1 MERALSPARR
11 IVDTPA
17 VFALHRLL
25 VLASALAL
33 CGCTGGSGTFETDES
48 ATTSA
53 TSPATSGASE
63 TAGSTT
69 AASESDTGTSTDAST
84 DTNTGTG
91 TGTGTPGID
100 YDAAGPHPVANDR
113 FVLSSGDRELLVEL
127 WYPADPS
134 ATEAAAAGQ
143 SIAEFVPEGPDRE
156 AFDALLADLSPAG
169 MIGTRTQTS
178 AAFAAPPAA
187 GSWPLLVFSHCHEC
201 VRFSSYSLAEH
212 LASHGF
218 VVAAPDH
225 AGNTLFDPGA
235 LLSDEFLMTR
245 VGDLQAV
252 LDALTGEDD
261 ALPSSIKGKGVID
274 SSKIGAFGH
283 SYGAATVGRLAQ
295 EDARILAAMPIA
307 APVENPIFPGT
318 QVAAIERPLLFV
330 RAEEDNSILAIGN
343 NLIDLNFMGAHP
355 PVWLIKVRDA
365 GHWNFSDICGLTEH
379 LAAGCGEGT
388 RQTVAGEAFTY
399 LDIDVARRLAGAYAL
414 AFFDLQL
421 RGNADAA
428 AYLASPEPA
437 EWVEVSARE

>member
-1 MERALSPARR
+1 M
-11 IVDTPA
+11 
-17 VFALHRLL
+17 FASHR
-25 VLASALAL
+25 VLAFASALAL
-33 CGCTGGSGTFETDES
+33 SGCTGGSGSSETDAS
-48 ATTSA
+48 AATTA
-53 TSPATSGASE
+53 TTTTESSTSSASE
-63 TAGSTT
+63 TGSSTT
-69 AASESDTGTSTDAST
+69 AASESDTGT
-84 DTNTGTG
+84 DTGS
-91 TGTGTPGID
+91 PGID

-113 FVLSSGDRELLVEL
+113 FVLSAGDRELLVEV

-134 ATEAAAAGQ
+134 AAEAAAAGQ
-143 SIAEFVPEGPDRE
+143 SIAEFVPAGPDRE

-169 MIGTRTQTS
+169 TIGTRTQTS
-178 AAFAAPPAA
+178 AAFAAPTAA
-187 GSWPLLVFSHCHEC
+187 GSWPLLVFSHCHNC

-225 AGNTLFDPGA
+225 AGNTLFDSGA

-252 LDALTGEDD
+252 IDALTGDD
-261 ALPSSIKGKGVID
+261 EALPSSIKGASLVD
-274 SSKIGAFGH
+274 PSRIGAFGH

-295 EDARILAAMPIA
+295 EDPRILAAMPIA

-343 NLIDLNFMGAHP
+343 NLINLNFMGANP
-355 PVWLIKVRDA
+355 PVWLVKVRDA
-365 GHWNFSDICGLTEH
+365 GHWNFSDICGVTADF
-379 LAAGCGEGT
+379 AAGCGEGT

-421 RGNADAA
+421 RDNADAA

-437 EWVEVSARE
+437 EWVEVSVRE